1 MLERELVEIQ
11 TYRSAMEEKFLKD
24 IKSAKSE
31 TSIYKNNL
39 AEISK
44 ECEVLSKM
52 VMEIKA
58 DNQIL
63 KEELKKHS
71 QENTKF
77 ENSISRLT
85 EDKVLLE
92 NYVRSIENER
102 NTLEFEMRTLQ
113 RDYINLSEKV
123 SGQNNSASKST
134 YISRREKFYFDNYEV
149 YEDASS
155 LRNRL
160 LASDLKGAYILIE
173 K

>member
-1 MLERELVEIQ
+1 M
-11 TYRSAMEEKFLKD
+11 
-24 IKSAKSE
+24 
-31 TSIYKNNL
+31 
-39 AEISK
+39 
-44 ECEVLSKM
+44 LSKM

-102 NTLEFEMRTLQ
+102 DTLEFEMRNLQ
-113 RDYINLSEKV
+113 RDYLSLSDKV

-134 YISRREKFYFDNYEV
+134 YVSRREKFYFDNYDA

-155 LRNRL
+155 LRNRP
-160 LASDLKGAYILIE
+160 LASNLKGVYILVD
-173 K
+173 KYRHL